1 MYRLITFILLY
12 ANICIADIFAA
23 TVKECEVD
31 SMYNDTLIVGKKV
44 ICGQKIYPQR
54 DDVITACLAHERRL
68 YLVGKL
74 KDTLLV
80 ITDAPALFSND
91 AFCDVNFKH
100 FKSPYYKCIKKKQGK
115 TRYVHVVN
123 KTDTLIFKKND
134 NKSSYSLQRGIS
146 NGRCLSCTFIYFPS
160 NVSKLMYFFSLSFK
174 IDFDKISHVIIRPLK
189 NDERIWYSKYDIPM
203 NSSKSLFH
211 EIVLDKDQNEIINE
225 DIYMT
230 TFK

>member
-1 MYRLITFILLY
+1 MYRLITFILLC

-80 ITDAPALFSND
+80 ITDDPALFSND

-100 FKSPYYKCIKKKQGK
+100 FKSPDYKCIKKKQGK

-123 KTDTLIFKKND
+123 KIDTLIFKKND

-146 NGRCLSCTFIYFPS
+146 NGRCLSCTFINFPS
-160 NVSKLMYFFSLSFK
+160 NVSKLMYFSAC
-174 IDFDKISHVIIRPLK
+174 R
-189 NDERIWYSKYDIPM
+189 
-203 NSSKSLFH
+203 SKSTLIKYPMSLYAPSKMTNAFGT
-211 EIVLDKDQNEIINE
+211 QN
-225 DIYMT
+225 T
-230 TFK
+230 TFP

>member
-1 MYRLITFILLY
+1 MYRLITFILLC

-31 SMYNDTLIVGKKV
+31 SIDNDTLIVGKKV

-80 ITDAPALFSND
+80 ITDDPALFSND

-100 FKSPYYKCIKKKQGK
+100 FKSPDYKCIKKKQGK
-115 TRYVHVVN
+115 TRYVYVVN
-123 KTDTLIFKKND
+123 ETDTLIFKKND
-134 NKSSYSLQRGIS
+134 SKSSYSLQRGIS
-146 NGRCLSCTFIYFPS
+146 NGISYHAHLLIFQTTFPFWR
-160 NVSKLMYFFSLSFK
+160 FFSAS
-174 IDFDKISHVIIRPLK
+174 R
-189 NDERIWYSKYDIPM
+189 
-203 NSSKSLFH
+203 SKSTMIKYPMSLYAPSKMTNAFGT
-211 EIVLDKDQNEIINE
+211 QN
-225 DIYMT
+225 MT
-230 TFK
+230 FP

>member
-1 MYRLITFILLY
+1 MYRLITFILLC

-31 SMYNDTLIVGKKV
+31 SMYNDTLIVGKNV

-80 ITDAPALFSND
+80 ITDDPALFSND

-100 FKSPYYKCIKKKQGK
+100 FKSPYYKPE
-115 TRYVHVVN
+115 
-123 KTDTLIFKKND
+123 F
-134 NKSSYSLQRGIS
+134 GIS
-146 NGRCLSCTFIYFPS
+146 DSRFSCYVGFPTDAYYIYPP
-160 NVSKLMYFFSLSFK
+160 NNMDGKM
-174 IDFDKISHVIIRPLK
+174 
-189 NDERIWYSKYDIPM
+189 
-203 NSSKSLFH
+203 
-211 EIVLDKDQNEIINE
+211 QNCKVQ
-225 DIYMT
+225 MKFT
-230 TFK
+230 L

>member
-1 MYRLITFILLY
+1 MYRLITFILLC

-23 TVKECEVD
+23 TVKESDLD

-80 ITDAPALFSND
+80 ITDDPALFSND

-100 FKSPYYKCIKKKQGK
+100 FKSPYY
-115 TRYVHVVN
+115 N
-123 KTDTLIFKKND
+123 TLIFKKND
-134 NKSSYSLQRGIS
+134 SKSSYSLQRGIS
-146 NGRCLSCTFIYFPS
+146 KGLAISCTFTNLPH
-160 NVSKLMYFFSLSFK
+160 NVSNLEVFFSQPFK
-174 IDFDKISHVIIRPLK
+174 IDYDKISYVIIRPLK

-211 EIVLDKDQNEIINE
+211 EIVFDKDQNERINK
-225 DIYMT
+225 DTYMT
-230 TFK
+230 IFK

>member
-1 MYRLITFILLY
+1 MYRLITFILLC

-23 TVKECEVD
+23 TVKESDLD
-31 SMYNDTLIVGKKV
+31 SMYNDTLIIGKKV

-54 DDVITACLAHERRL
+54 DDVITACLAHEKRL

-80 ITDAPALFSND
+80 ITDDPALFSND

-100 FKSPYYKCIKKKQGK
+100 FKSPDYKCIKKKQGK
-115 TRYVHVVN
+115 TRYVYVVN
-123 KTDTLIFKKND
+123 KTDTLIFKKTD
-134 NKSSYSLQRGIS
+134 SKSNYSLQRGIS
-146 NGRCLSCTFIYFPS
+146 NGIFISCTFTYFPDCIS
-160 NVSKLMYFFSLSFK
+160 ALEEFFSQPFK
-174 IDFDKISHVIIRPLK
+174 IDYDKISYVIIRPLK

-211 EIVLDKDQNEIINE
+211 EIVFDKYQNESMNK
-225 DIYMT
+225 DTYMT
-230 TFK
+230 IFK

>member
-1 MYRLITFILLY
+1 MLIT
-12 ANICIADIFAA
+12 
-23 TVKECEVD
+23 CEVNL
-31 SMYNDTLIVGKKV
+31 YHVNTLIVGKKV
-44 ICGQKIYPQR
+44 ICGQHIYPQR

-123 KTDTLIFKKND
+123 ETDTLIFKKND
-134 NKSSYSLQRGIS
+134 SKSSYSLQRGIS
-146 NGRCLSCTFIYFPS
+146 KGLSISCTFIYFPS

-211 EIVLDKDQNEIINE
+211 EIVLDKDQNEII
-225 DIYMT
+225 DINPYIT

>member
-1 MYRLITFILLY
+1 MLIT
-12 ANICIADIFAA
+12 
-23 TVKECEVD
+23 CEVNL
-31 SMYNDTLIVGKKV
+31 YHVNTLIVGKKV
-44 ICGQKIYPQR
+44 ICGQNIYPQR

-123 KTDTLIFKKND
+123 ETDTLIFKKND
-134 NKSSYSLQRGIS
+134 SKSSYSLQRGIS
-146 NGRCLSCTFIYFPS
+146 KGLSISCTFIYFPS

-211 EIVLDKDQNEIINE
+211 EIVLDKDQNEII
-225 DIYMT
+225 DINPYIT

>member
-1 MYRLITFILLY
+1 MYRLITFILLC

-23 TVKECEVD
+23 TVKESDLD

-80 ITDAPALFSND
+80 ITDDPALFSND

-146 NGRCLSCTFIYFPS
+146 KGLSISCTFTDLPDH
-160 NVSKLMYFFSLSFK
+160 VSLLEEFFSQPFK
-174 IDFDKISHVIIRPLK
+174 IDSDKISHVIIRPLK

-211 EIVLDKDQNEIINE
+211 EIVLDKDQNEII
-225 DIYMT
+225 DINPYIT

>member
-1 MYRLITFILLY
+1 MYRLITFILLC
-12 ANICIADIFAA
+12 ANICIADIFSA

-54 DDVITACLAHERRL
+54 DDVITACLAHEKRL

-80 ITDAPALFSND
+80 ITDDPALFSND

-100 FKSPYYKCIKKKQGK
+100 FKSPDYKCIKKKQGK
-115 TRYVHVVN
+115 TRYVYVVN
-123 KTDTLIFKKND
+123 ETDTLIFKKND
-134 NKSSYSLQRGIS
+134 SKSSYSLQRGIS
-146 NGRCLSCTFIYFPS
+146 NGICISCTFTYFPN
-160 NVSKLMYFFSLSFK
+160 NVSHLEVFFSQPFK
-174 IDFDKISHVIIRPLK
+174 IDYDKISHVIIRPLK

-211 EIVLDKDQNEIINE
+211 DIVFDKDQNERISK
-225 DIYMT
+225 DTYMT
-230 TFK
+230 IFK

>member
-1 MYRLITFILLY
+1 MREYMHRRY
-12 ANICIADIFAA
+12 ICRYC
-23 TVKECEVD
+23 KECEVD

-44 ICGQKIYPQR
+44 ICGQNIYPQR

-80 ITDAPALFSND
+80 ITDDPALFSND

-146 NGRCLSCTFIYFPS
+146 KGLSISCTFTDLP
-160 NVSKLMYFFSLSFK
+160 NHVSLLEEFSAS
-174 IDFDKISHVIIRPLK
+174 R
-189 NDERIWYSKYDIPM
+189 
-203 NSSKSLFH
+203 SKSTMIKYPMSLYAPSKMTNAFGT
-211 EIVLDKDQNEIINE
+211 QN
-225 DIYMT
+225 T
-230 TFK
+230 TFP

>member
-1 MYRLITFILLY
+1 MYRLITFILLC

-31 SMYNDTLIVGKKV
+31 SIDNDTLIVGKNV

-80 ITDAPALFSND
+80 ITDDPALFSND

-100 FKSPYYKCIKKKQGK
+100 FKSPDYKCIKKKQGK
-115 TRYVHVVN
+115 TRYVYVVN
-123 KTDTLIFKKND
+123 ESN
-134 NKSSYSLQRGIS
+134 SL
-146 NGRCLSCTFIYFPS
+146 
-160 NVSKLMYFFSLSFK
+160 
-174 IDFDKISHVIIRPLK
+174 
-189 NDERIWYSKYDIPM
+189 
-203 NSSKSLFH
+203 
-211 EIVLDKDQNEIINE
+211 
-225 DIYMT
+225 
-230 TFK
+230 

>member
-1 MYRLITFILLY
+1 MYRLITFILLC

-80 ITDAPALFSND
+80 ITDDPALFSND

-100 FKSPYYKCIKKKQGK
+100 FKSPYYKCIKKKQG
-115 TRYVHVVN
+115 
-123 KTDTLIFKKND
+123 
-134 NKSSYSLQRGIS
+134 
-146 NGRCLSCTFIYFPS
+146 
-160 NVSKLMYFFSLSFK
+160 
-174 IDFDKISHVIIRPLK
+174 
-189 NDERIWYSKYDIPM
+189 
-203 NSSKSLFH
+203 
-211 EIVLDKDQNEIINE
+211 
-225 DIYMT
+225 
-230 TFK
+230 

>member
-1 MYRLITFILLY
+1 MREYMHRRY
-12 ANICIADIFAA
+12 ICRYCKG
-23 TVKECEVD
+23 VW
-31 SMYNDTLIVGKKV
+31 S
-44 ICGQKIYPQR
+44 GQYVQR
-54 DDVITACLAHERRL
+54 HAHRRQESDMRAKNLSTKRWCHNCVLGTRKRL

-80 ITDAPALFSND
+80 ITDDPALFSND

-123 KTDTLIFKKND
+123 ETDTLIFKKND
-134 NKSSYSLQRGIS
+134 SKSSYSLQRGIS
-146 NGRCLSCTFIYFPS
+146 KGLSISCTFTDLP
-160 NVSKLMYFFSLSFK
+160 NHVSLLEEFFSQPFK
-174 IDFDKISHVIIRPLK
+174 IDYDKISHVIIRPLK

>member
-1 MYRLITFILLY
+1 MCKYMYRRY
-12 ANICIADIFAA
+12 ICRYCKGVWSGQYVQRHAHRRQESDMRAKNLSTKRWCHNCVLGTRKKIIP
-23 TVKECEVD
+23 CREV
-31 SMYNDTLIVGKKV
+31 
-44 ICGQKIYPQR
+44 
-54 DDVITACLAHERRL
+54 ERHSSRHHRC
-68 YLVGKL
+68 
-74 KDTLLV
+74 
-80 ITDAPALFSND
+80 PRSFSND

-115 TRYVHVVN
+115 TLYVHVVN

-146 NGRCLSCTFIYFPS
+146 NGRCLSCTFTYFPS
-160 NVSKLMYFFSLSFK
+160 KVSNLMYFFSLSFK

>member
-1 MYRLITFILLY
+1 MYRLITFILLC

-31 SMYNDTLIVGKKV
+31 SMYNDTLIIGKKV

-80 ITDAPALFSND
+80 ITDDPALFSND

-100 FKSPYYKCIKKKQGK
+100 FKSPDYKCIKKKQGK
-115 TRYVHVVN
+115 TRYVYVVN
-123 KTDTLIFKKND
+123 KTDTLIFKKTD
-134 NKSSYSLQRGIS
+134 SKSNYSLQRGIS
-146 NGRCLSCTFIYFPS
+146 M
-160 NVSKLMYFFSLSFK
+160 VFSYHAHLLIFQTALAPWRNFSA
-174 IDFDKISHVIIRPLK
+174 SR
-189 NDERIWYSKYDIPM
+189 
-203 NSSKSLFH
+203 SKSTMIKYPMSLYAPS
-211 EIVLDKDQNEIINE
+211 KMTNAYGTQN
-225 DIYMT
+225 MT
-230 TFK
+230 FP